1 MSPLLFWPIHLVQ
14 WQPLQSQYGN
24 SLAYPSYY
32 CGPLINNS
40 LFGKTESE
48 KFTNLKLLDY
58 PTDVLY
64 EILIAEPRKEKTST
78 QKHSI

>member
-1 MSPLLFWPIHLVQ
+1 MAASDPVWR
-14 WQPLQSQYGN
+14 WYN
-24 SLAYPSYY
+24 SVAFSSYY
-32 CGPLINNS
+32 GGPLIYNGW
-40 LFGKTESE
+40 FGKSVSE

-78 QKHSI
+78 QKHNI